1 MIQTN
6 AYLLLIFFVQVDAD
20 NFVSIV
26 DNLAKEDVTV
36 VVHLFAPD
44 LTHCVELHSMLN
56 SLAAI
61 EFQHTKFVCL
71 DIAKNNIKVDKVALP
86 MLQLYRGGDLVDTV
100 AAVHLEVDISV
111 DSSNHN

>member
-1 MIQTN
+1 M
-6 AYLLLIFFVQVDAD
+6 
-20 NFVSIV
+20 SIV